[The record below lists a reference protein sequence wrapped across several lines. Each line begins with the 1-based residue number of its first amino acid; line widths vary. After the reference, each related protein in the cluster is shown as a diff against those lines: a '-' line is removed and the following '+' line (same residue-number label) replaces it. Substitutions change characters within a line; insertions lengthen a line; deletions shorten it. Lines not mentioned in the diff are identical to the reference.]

1 MIETKIPSYIKVI
14 ISVAAVLNIYKFIV
28 LDNASINNQMVAFIA
43 LLVPVFV
50 FKIISWSDRFN
61 LGFSNLYP
69 WAFLLGFGVVSN
81 IALLFN
87 ESFSMLTGDITTI
100 VLGAP
105 IIEELLKAF
114 FVILFIKITYRS
126 PMTTIGLASVGA
138 LIGAGFALTEDLLY
152 IYSSTEPLNQA
163 LIRMVFAPFFHA
175 TTAMLYGIF
184 YYRNKREN
192 YFFLIIIFNIMF
204 HIAWNVSSLIY
215 VSTLFIALL
224 SLSVTLTFLIVFLVL
239 GEGVKLNKVNN
250 LTSEELLK
258 IKNHLQGNK
267 SYCEERSIED
277 SIEMN
282 YIREIVNKI
291 EEKID
296 VTEYGYY
303 HSKIFQ
309 SDENDKEVNKFTVE
323 SNSDI
328 KNNP

>member
-1 MIETKIPSYIKVI
+1 MVDTKIPSYIKVI
-14 ISVAAVLNIYKFIV
+14 ISVVAVLNIYKFIV

-100 VLGAP
+100 ALGAP

-114 FVILFIKITYRS
+114 FVILFIKITYRV

-163 LIRMVFAPFFHA
+163 LIRMLFAPFFHA

-250 LTSEELLK
+250 LTSEEFIK
-258 IKNHLQGNK
+258 INNHLQGKK
-267 SYCEERSIED
+267 SYCEERSFED

-291 EEKID
+291 EERRD
-296 VTEYGYY
+296 VTESGYY
-303 HSKIFQ
+303 RSKIFQ
-309 SDENDKEVNKFTVE
+309 SDENDKEVNKFTIE